1 MKKTYFKFTLSYK
14 NFIISQTIRDS
25 DNFSKQSYQ
34 TVNLRDFIK
43 PLIKDFQNVFSSNN
57 NGLNKQ
63 LNEYNLLEY
72 RKFMCSPYNEIF
84 NINNKTGYSEDLKEN
99 SEYGYGITFRF
110 TYGDEK
116 ILEREFPVRDFN
128 INSIFSKDLIEVTEE
143 WVNRII
149 DRVKNQDS
157 NIMWDNLDL
166 VYHYNISE
174 EEVSNLTVEDRRRKL
189 DKISRKEI
197 IW

>member
-14 NFIISQTIRDS
+14 NFIISQTIRHVE
-25 DNFSKQSYQ
+25 FSPQSHQ

-43 PLIKDFQNVFSSNN
+43 PLIKDFQNVLSTNTT
-57 NGLNKQ
+57 GLDFE
-63 LNEYNLLEY
+63 LNEYNLIDY
-72 RKFMCSPYNEIF
+72 KKFMCLTYKDTF

-99 SEYGYGITFRF
+99 SEYGNGFIFRF

-128 INSIFSKDLIEVTEE
+128 INSLFSKDLCDVTLE
-143 WVNRII
+143 WVNRIM

-157 NIMWDNLDL
+157 NIMWDNVDIM
-166 VYHYNISE
+166 YNYNISE
-174 EEVSNLTVEDRRRKL
+174 EDVSNLTLEDRRRKL
-189 DKISRKEI
+189 DKISKKEI